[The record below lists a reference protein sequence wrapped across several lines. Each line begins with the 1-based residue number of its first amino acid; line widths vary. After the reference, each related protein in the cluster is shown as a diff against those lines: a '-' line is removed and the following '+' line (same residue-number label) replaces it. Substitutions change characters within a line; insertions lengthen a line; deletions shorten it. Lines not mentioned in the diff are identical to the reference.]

1 MRFLVT
7 GLNHRHAPVELREK
21 VAFTPDDLSVAL
33 AALREAP
40 HVREAMI
47 LSTCNR
53 VELIVAYG
61 EHAPDLSEFLVQRF
75 PVSAEE
81 LRAHLYNYSDADA
94 VRHLFR
100 VGASLDS
107 MVVGEP
113 QILGQVKEAFAA
125 ARAAG
130 TVGPELD
137 RLLQAALSVAKRVR
151 SETKIGASSVSIA
164 SVAVDLA
171 LKIFGSLT
179 GKRVLLVGAGKMG
192 ELAARHLLA
201 HGAGSI
207 TVANRTEARAER
219 LAQSFGGRV
228 LPFADLLAK
237 ADQADIVITSTGA
250 HAFVFR
256 REDGARF
263 LQRRRG
269 RPMFFIDI
277 AVPRDI
283 EPEMNR
289 VDGVFL
295 YDIDDL
301 QSVSSANLADRSRE
315 AAEAEALVS
324 SEVEHFG
331 RRLQVLDAVPSLMAL
346 QGSVEAMRQAEL
358 RRASARLA
366 ALTPAQ
372 REMVESLTRGIANK
386 FLHAPMQALRAA
398 AHDGDSERL
407 DLLRA
412 AFQLQPEPAGPS
424 VLAETSATVEQPGA
438 PETGRDN
445 ESAHAYPLERGR

>member
-1 MRFLVT
+1 MRFLIP
-7 GLNHRHAPVELREK
+7 GLNHRHAPVELREQ
-21 VAFTPDDLSVAL
+21 VAFTSDDLPSAL
-33 AALREAP
+33 AALRQTP

-53 VELIVAYG
+53 VELMVAYG

-75 PVSAEE
+75 PVSGDE
-81 LRAHLYNYSDADA
+81 LRAHLYNYQDADA

-113 QILGQVKEAFAA
+113 QILGQVKAAFAA
-125 ARAAG
+125 AREAG

-137 RLLQAALSVAKRVR
+137 LLLQAALSVAKRVR
-151 SETKIGASSVSIA
+151 SETKIGTSSVSIA

-219 LAQSFGGRV
+219 LAQTFGGRV
-228 LPFADLLAK
+228 LPFADLLDK

-250 HAFVFR
+250 HSFVFR
-256 REDGARF
+256 RDDGVRF

-277 AVPRDI
+277 AVPRDV

-315 AAEAEALVS
+315 AADAEGLVS
-324 SEVEHFG
+324 REVAQFG
-331 RRLQVLDAVPSLMAL
+331 HRLQALDAVPSLVAL

-358 RRASARLA
+358 RRAAFRLA

-372 REMVESLTRGIANK
+372 REVVESLTRGLANK

-407 DLLRA
+407 DMLRET
-412 AFQLQPEPAGPS
+412 FHLQTETPQPVQQEKQDETKNENEPAHADP
-424 VLAETSATVEQPGA
+424 VE
-438 PETGRDN
+438 R
-445 ESAHAYPLERGR
+445 R